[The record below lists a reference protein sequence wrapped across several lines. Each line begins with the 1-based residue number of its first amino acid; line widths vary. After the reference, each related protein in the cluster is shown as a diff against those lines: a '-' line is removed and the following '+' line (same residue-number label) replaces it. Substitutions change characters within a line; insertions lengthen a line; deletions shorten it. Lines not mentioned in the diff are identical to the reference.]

1 MKKSLILLIYSF
13 GFFYPEYIQSQLLY
27 NNGAPIYISTG
38 AIVRSRGAVN
48 NENSGSIQNFG
59 NLTIDSTFT
68 NDANASGDG
77 IWFVSGNWI
86 NNFIFLAGSGS
97 VFLEGNNQTIGGTSA
112 TTFYNLTLQGSGI
125 KSLNQNINI
134 LNIIALNDRELN
146 LDNFT
151 LFIENSNISAITR
164 TSGFISNNLS
174 GRLIRRTNTASNY
187 LFPMGSS
194 IGIPRYRPVEI
205 TPISNNNNKYST
217 GFFNHSASN
226 DGYDLNL
233 IDTNICTLNNLFYHN
248 IGRDSGSTNVQI
260 KLFYDSLL
268 DGQYTNVANWQNNLP
283 NLWTKTNNTSY
294 IYSFPFSEI
303 TINQWNFN
311 NSNLFVLANP
321 VNEVELGNNVI
332 SCFGDTV
339 ILNTTNQYS
348 SYLWSTGASTPTINV
363 IQSGTYYVTVTSN
376 NCTSTDSVNVIL
388 NPLPIANA
396 GNDTSVCSG
405 SSVQLNATGGTTYLW
420 STGDSTS
427 TINVSNGGTY
437 NVTVTQNN
445 CSSTDSVN
453 VILNP
458 FPIANAGNDTSV
470 CSGSSVQLNATGGT
484 TYLWSTGAGTST
496 INVSNGG
503 TYNVT
508 VTQNNCSS
516 IDSVNVSVTPLPP
529 ANAGQ
534 NVSVCNGSSV
544 QLNASGGISYNWLIT
559 NGLDNPNINNPT
571 ANPANTT
578 LYIVEV
584 SDGQC
589 LNTDSVLVTVLSLPS
604 VNAGN
609 DTTIYEN
616 TVFQLNPIVNNYNT
630 AIWSPAT
637 GLSNAN
643 ILNPTVTISNQTTYT
658 ITITDNNNCSNSDAI
673 TLTTISKSYS
683 EIVIHNTFT
692 PNGDGVND
700 IWFIENLSQYPDNHL
715 SIYNRNGHVVYE
727 KQGYNNDWD
736 GKYFGNNL
744 PEATY
749 YYVLTIT
756 GVDSFKGDV
765 TIIR

>member
-1 MKKSLILLIYSF
+1 
-13 GFFYPEYIQSQLLY
+13 
-27 NNGAPIYISTG
+27 
-38 AIVRSRGAVN
+38 
-48 NENSGSIQNFG
+48 
-59 NLTIDSTFT
+59 
-68 NDANASGDG
+68 
-77 IWFVSGNWI
+77 
-86 NNFIFLAGSGS
+86 
-97 VFLEGNNQTIGGTSA
+97 
-112 TTFYNLTLQGSGI
+112 LQGSGI

-420 STGDSTS
+420 STGE
-427 TINVSNGGTY
+427 
-437 NVTVTQNN
+437 
-445 CSSTDSVN
+445 
-453 VILNP
+453 
-458 FPIANAGNDTSV
+458 
-470 CSGSSVQLNATGGT
+470 
-484 TYLWSTGAGTST
+484 GTST
-496 INVSNGG
+496 INVGG
-503 TYNVT
+503 
-508 VTQNNCSS
+508 
-516 IDSVNVSVTPLPP
+516 
-529 ANAGQ
+529 
-534 NVSVCNGSSV
+534 
-544 QLNASGGISYNWLIT
+544 
-559 NGLDNPNINNPT
+559 
-571 ANPANTT
+571 
-578 LYIVEV
+578 
-584 SDGQC
+584 
-589 LNTDSVLVTVLSLPS
+589 
-604 VNAGN
+604 
-609 DTTIYEN
+609 
-616 TVFQLNPIVNNYNT
+616 F
-630 AIWSPAT
+630 
-637 GLSNAN
+637 
-643 ILNPTVTISNQTTYT
+643 
-658 ITITDNNNCSNSDAI
+658 
-673 TLTTISKSYS
+673 
-683 EIVIHNTFT
+683 
-692 PNGDGVND
+692 
-700 IWFIENLSQYPDNHL
+700 
-715 SIYNRNGHVVYE
+715 
-727 KQGYNNDWD
+727 
-736 GKYFGNNL
+736 
-744 PEATY
+744 
-749 YYVLTIT
+749 
-756 GVDSFKGDV
+756 
-765 TIIR
+765 

>member
-1 MKKSLILLIYSF
+1 M
-13 GFFYPEYIQSQLLY
+13 
-27 NNGAPIYISTG
+27 
-38 AIVRSRGAVN
+38 
-48 NENSGSIQNFG
+48 
-59 NLTIDSTFT
+59 
-68 NDANASGDG
+68 
-77 IWFVSGNWI
+77 
-86 NNFIFLAGSGS
+86 
-97 VFLEGNNQTIGGTSA
+97 
-112 TTFYNLTLQGSGI
+112 QGSGI

-294 IYSFPFSEI
+294 INSFPFSEI

-388 NPLPIANA
+388 NPL
-396 GNDTSVCSG
+396 
-405 SSVQLNATGGTTYLW
+405 
-420 STGDSTS
+420 
-427 TINVSNGGTY
+427 
-437 NVTVTQNN
+437 
-445 CSSTDSVN
+445 
-453 VILNP
+453 
-458 FPIANAGNDTSV
+458 PIANAGNDTSV

>member
-1 MKKSLILLIYSF
+1 M
-13 GFFYPEYIQSQLLY
+13 
-27 NNGAPIYISTG
+27 
-38 AIVRSRGAVN
+38 
-48 NENSGSIQNFG
+48 
-59 NLTIDSTFT
+59 
-68 NDANASGDG
+68 
-77 IWFVSGNWI
+77 
-86 NNFIFLAGSGS
+86 
-97 VFLEGNNQTIGGTSA
+97 
-112 TTFYNLTLQGSGI
+112 QGSGI

-294 IYSFPFSEI
+294 INSFPFSEI

-321 VNEVELGNNVI
+321 VNKVELGNNVI
-332 SCFGDTV
+332 SCFGDTI

-388 NPLPIANA
+388 NPL
-396 GNDTSVCSG
+396 
-405 SSVQLNATGGTTYLW
+405 
-420 STGDSTS
+420 
-427 TINVSNGGTY
+427 
-437 NVTVTQNN
+437 
-445 CSSTDSVN
+445 
-453 VILNP
+453 
-458 FPIANAGNDTSV
+458 PIANAGNDTSV

>member
-1 MKKSLILLIYSF
+1 
-13 GFFYPEYIQSQLLY
+13 
-27 NNGAPIYISTG
+27 
-38 AIVRSRGAVN
+38 
-48 NENSGSIQNFG
+48 
-59 NLTIDSTFT
+59 
-68 NDANASGDG
+68 
-77 IWFVSGNWI
+77 
-86 NNFIFLAGSGS
+86 
-97 VFLEGNNQTIGGTSA
+97 
-112 TTFYNLTLQGSGI
+112 
-125 KSLNQNINI
+125 
-134 LNIIALNDRELN
+134 
-146 LDNFT
+146 
-151 LFIENSNISAITR
+151 
-164 TSGFISNNLS
+164 
-174 GRLIRRTNTASNY
+174 
-187 LFPMGSS
+187 
-194 IGIPRYRPVEI
+194 
-205 TPISNNNNKYST
+205 
-217 GFFNHSASN
+217 
-226 DGYDLNL
+226 
-233 IDTNICTLNNLFYHN
+233 
-248 IGRDSGSTNVQI
+248 
-260 KLFYDSLL
+260 
-268 DGQYTNVANWQNNLP
+268 
-283 NLWTKTNNTSY
+283 
-294 IYSFPFSEI
+294 
-303 TINQWNFN
+303 
-311 NSNLFVLANP
+311 
-321 VNEVELGNNVI
+321 
-332 SCFGDTV
+332 
-339 ILNTTNQYS
+339 
-348 SYLWSTGASTPTINV
+348 
-363 IQSGTYYVTVTSN
+363 
-376 NCTSTDSVNVIL
+376 
-388 NPLPIANA
+388 
-396 GNDTSVCSG
+396 
-405 SSVQLNATGGTTYLW
+405 LNATGGTTYLW
-420 STGDSTS
+420 STGAGTS
-427 TINVSNGGTY
+427 TINVNQNGTY
-437 NVTVTQNN
+437 YVTVSSNN
-445 CSSTDSVN
+445 CFSSDSVN